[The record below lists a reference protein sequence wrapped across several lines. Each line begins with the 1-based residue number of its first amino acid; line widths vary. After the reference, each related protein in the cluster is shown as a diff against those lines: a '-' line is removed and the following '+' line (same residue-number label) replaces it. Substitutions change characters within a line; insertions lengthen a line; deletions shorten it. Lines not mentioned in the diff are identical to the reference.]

1 MTSIALFG
9 ISHKIETFKESLF
22 FLMQNK
28 AKVVA
33 ARFLVRIAGPLHRP
47 ERRYRLFFYKRQSL
61 KARIHETEGIFVD
74 FIVR

>member
-9 ISHKIETFKESLF
+9 MSHKIETFEESLF
-22 FLMQNK
+22 IDANK

-33 ARFLVRIAGPLHRP
+33 TRFLFRIAGRLHRP
-47 ERRYRLFFYKRQSL
+47 ERRYRRFFYKRQSL

>member
-1 MTSIALFG
+1 MKSKHSKNPYLIDA
-9 ISHKIETFKESLF
+9 
-22 FLMQNK
+22 NK

-33 ARFLVRIAGPLHRP
+33 IRFLVRIAGRLHRP
-47 ERRYRLFFYKRQSL
+47 ECRYRRFFDKSQSL

>member
-1 MTSIALFG
+1 
-9 ISHKIETFKESLF
+9 
-22 FLMQNK
+22 MQNK

-33 ARFLVRIAGPLHRP
+33 TRFLVRIAGRLHRP
-47 ERRYRLFFYKRQSL
+47 ERRYRRFFFDKRQSL

>member
-1 MTSIALFG
+1 
-9 ISHKIETFKESLF
+9 
-22 FLMQNK
+22 MQNK

-33 ARFLVRIAGPLHRP
+33 TIFLVCITGRLHRP
-47 ERRYRLFFYKRQSL
+47 ERRYQHFFYKRQSL

>member
-1 MTSIALFG
+1 
-9 ISHKIETFKESLF
+9 
-22 FLMQNK
+22 MQNK

-33 ARFLVRIAGPLHRP
+33 TRFLVRITGRLQEP
-47 ERRYRLFFYKRQSL
+47 ERRYRRFYDKRQPL